1 MKTET
6 KEKKADLNV
15 DVQQLK
21 KGSLVIRALKHKL
34 RQQMLKL
41 IHDKGPIA
49 VTDIYVKL
57 RIEQSVASQHLAIL
71 RKPRLVNAE
80 REGKKIY
87 YTVNYNRL
95 AEINS
100 MMEALLKK

>member
-1 MKTET
+1 MKTEP
-6 KEKKADLNV
+6 KEKKSDLEI

-41 IHDKGPIA
+41 IHEKGPIA

-57 RIEQSVASQHLAIL
+57 RLEQSVASQHLAIL
-71 RKPRLVNAE
+71 RKPRIVTTV

-87 YTVNYNRL
+87 YSVNYNRL
-95 AEINS
+95 AEIND
-100 MMEALLKK
+100 MMEAVLKK

>member
-6 KEKKADLNV
+6 KEKKAELNL

-71 RKPRLVNAE
+71 RKPRIVTTV

-87 YTVNYNRL
+87 YSTDYNRL

-100 MMEALLKK
+100 MMESLLKK

>member
-6 KEKKADLNV
+6 KEKPKELQIDAH
-15 DVQQLK
+15 QLQ

-34 RQQMLKL
+34 RQQILKL
-41 IHDKGPIA
+41 IHDKGRIA

-57 RIEQSVASQHLAIL
+57 RLEQSVASQHLAIL
-71 RKPRLVNAE
+71 RKPGIVNTE

-87 YTVNYNRL
+87 YSVNYKRL
-95 AEINS
+95 ADINQHI
-100 MMEALLKK
+100 EGLLKK

>member
-1 MKTET
+1 MKKET
-6 KEKKADLNV
+6 KDKKEDLNI

-71 RKPRLVNAE
+71 RLPRMVNAE
-80 REGKKIY
+80 RDGKKIY
-87 YTVNYNRL
+87 YTVNYSRL
-95 AEINS
+95 AEING
-100 MMEALLKK
+100 MMENLLKK